1 MSLFRG
7 TLRPPAILSDEAVE
21 RYLATR
27 EELAPDPLFRRR
39 LRGEVMNRYVAA
51 REGMAGAVPRRRSMG
66 KLGRAV
72 LYASF
77 TLALSTTSVLAASQI
92 SLPGDVLYP
101 LKRHVESLRM
111 EVLPAHLH
119 HDLAAYELAER
130 IDELARLT
138 EKGDVARASALTAE
152 VAADYEAFIEEADAS
167 GVVTEDRYLP
177 VLTALLDRLPEP
189 AQAAVEAVIARAP
202 SHGNDTSSGATGGTP
217 PNHGAAGSGN
227 GSGHNSSSGA
237 GAGVPGVPNDN
248 SNGNGPGGPSA
259 VEPTPKSSRSPKPQP
274 MPRASIG
281 ANPASTEV
289 PGTDRGGGNASGADN
304 EPDQHDQ

>member
-7 TLRPPAILSDEAVE
+7 TLRPRAIPSDEAVE
-21 RYLATR
+21 RYLTTIR

-51 REGMAGAVPRRRSMG
+51 REGMSGAIPRRRSMG
-66 KLGRAV
+66 RLGRAV

-77 TLALSTTSVLAASQI
+77 TVALSTTSVLAVSQV

-101 LKRHVESLRM
+101 LKRHVERLRM
-111 EVLPAHLH
+111 EVLPAQLH

-138 EKGDVARASALTAE
+138 EKGDIARASALTAE

-167 GVVTEDRYLP
+167 GVVIEDRYLP

-189 AQAAVEAVIARAP
+189 AQAAVQAVIDRAP
-202 SHGNDTSSGATGGTP
+202 SHGNGTNSGTTSGT
-217 PNHGAAGSGN
+217 PNHGAEGSGN

-259 VEPTPKSSRSPKPQP
+259 VEPTPKPSKSPKPQP
-274 MPRASIG
+274 TPRASIG
-281 ANPASTEV
+281 PNPASTDV
-289 PGTDRGGGNASGADN
+289 PGTDRGGGNARGADN
-304 EPDQHDQ
+304 EPDQHDP